1 MVIKPFLPPPLPH
14 NQLTLS
20 LGGSDPAFCI
30 LTLKPVA
37 SSLDLGLLQA
47 VLEWNPGCG
56 LKAAK

>member
-1 MVIKPFLPPPLPH
+1 M
-14 NQLTLS
+14 LTLE
-20 LGGSDPAFCI
+20 
-30 LTLKPVA
+30 PVA